1 MYNKS
6 FKHLVAFTA
15 ISSCLASASAVAEDL
30 VVSATSQTSDDFA
43 LAVAWSNQLA
53 DAEGDLRLTV
63 VDNGSV
69 KGLRQLA
76 ASRVDVAV
84 IGAPH
89 YLDAVEGK
97 GNFSEDPERYTSAY
111 QNFKSLF
118 AISTSAGQYVV
129 RADAGIE
136 GFEDLAGHSL
146 AIGRPGGN
154 AGRVS
159 TAFLEAYDLSPGE
172 DVDTQF
178 IDYSDAFNQMANNR
192 LDGTFVWGGLP
203 QAAIDNASR
212 TMDLQFISPDEAHM
226 EAFREHITA
235 GEHYRLKTITAEEI
249 EEAYQG
255 RVSAEGDIHFWSF
268 PYMFV
273 VDADMDDDTA
283 YELTKSLW
291 GNLDEIK
298 KTSSALNLLRLDE
311 AASGLTADMHP
322 GAARYFREIGL
333 IE

>member
-1 MYNKS
+1 MYNNTS
-6 FKHLVAFTA
+6 KHLVAFTA
-15 ISSCLASASAVAEDL
+15 IASCLLSVSAVAEDL
-30 VVSATSQTSDDFA
+30 VVSTTSQTSDDYA
-43 LAVAWSNQLA
+43 LSVAWSNQLA
-53 DAEGDLRLTV
+53 NASKDLRLTV

-76 ASRVDVAV
+76 ASRVDIAV

-89 YLDAVEGK
+89 YLDALEGT
-97 GNFSEDPERYTSAY
+97 GNFSEDPERYTAAY
-111 QNFKSLF
+111 QNLRSLF

-129 RADAGIE
+129 RKDAGIE

-159 TAFLEAYDLSPGE
+159 SAFLEAYGLGAE
-172 DVDTQF
+172 EGVDTQF
-178 IDYSDAFNQMANNR
+178 IDYSDAFNQMSNNR

-212 TMDLQFISPDEAHM
+212 SMDLQFISPDEAHM

-235 GEHYRLKTITAEEI
+235 GDHYYLKTITADEI
-249 EEAYQG
+249 EQAYQG
-255 RVSAEGDIHFWSF
+255 RVSAEGDVHFWSF

-273 VDADMDDDTA
+273 VDAGMDDDTT
-283 YELTKSLW
+283 YELTQSLW

-298 KTSSALNLLRLDE
+298 RTSSALNLLRLDE
-311 AASGLTADMHP
+311 AASGLTAEMHP